1 MRNIWYPKGMAEY
14 VTAAK
19 LHEMG
24 VKKDSALERD
34 STFRSN
40 TEKKIERQSEVPE
53 KEEEFI
59 PPAPLIPSF
68 SQYEPE
74 PQMQVELMSVSCHI
88 SYSKISTEAPIA

>member
-1 MRNIWYPKGMAEY
+1 MAEY
-14 VTAAK
+14 VTASK

-53 KEEEFI
+53 KQEEEFVR
-59 PPAPLIPSF
+59 PAPLIPSLP
-68 SQYEPE
+68 QYEPE

-88 SYSKISTEAPIA
+88 SCSKISTEASIA